1 VLTSVALP
9 SQIYV
14 STVQWHCEMQH
25 LCGLQRLRLIVD
37 ANMLI
42 SCQLEMCEQ
51 VGGYNTLQLC
61 VQLHVGHVEVSKS
74 SAGCKLM

>member
-1 VLTSVALP
+1 VLTSVILP
-9 SQIYV
+9 SQIHV

-37 ANMLI
+37 ADMLI

-51 VGGYNTLQLC
+51 VHIWFDGYNTLQLC
-61 VQLHVGHVEVSKS
+61 
-74 SAGCKLM
+74 